1 MKCRKYKRV
10 YLICDC
16 IALLLAWFTYS
27 GFRYLLLPLE
37 SVYGNFWGF
46 ISSPR
51 PLMGQFL
58 YPAVFLFIFYLSGYY
73 NKPLL
78 KSRVGD
84 FFITFI
90 SVLVGTLVILF
101 ISLLNKYIYTEYNY
115 TLVAGLFC
123 IVFILV
129 FVSRIIITGR
139 ISRLV
144 ANKKVGYKAL
154 IIGCG
159 DNAVK
164 LSEYLNGKGHVS
176 GYIVKGCVIVGNE
189 ERKVASYPVYDMDE
203 LERVISEE
211 QIDVLMVATTHG
223 NNANM
228 HEMINRLYRYDV
240 PILLEAGE
248 YEMLYSKIKLS
259 NIYGTPFI
267 DICSCGLSESEKNIK
282 RFFDVTF
289 SFAALVLLSPL
300 FLYLYVRLRFSE
312 GKQVIYKQKRVGYMH
327 REFVMYKFRT
337 MVVEAESE
345 GVPRLSDFNDARIT
359 KIGHWMRKYRIDE
372 LPQFWNVIKGDMS
385 IVGPRPERAYFIERI
400 VERAPYYN
408 LLHQVRPGIT
418 SLGMV
423 NYGYA
428 RNIDEMLQRLKYD
441 IAYIENMSLLL
452 DIKIILYTV
461 RTVLTGKGI

>member
-1 MKCRKYKRV
+1 
-10 YLICDC
+10 
-16 IALLLAWFTYS
+16 
-27 GFRYLLLPLE
+27 
-37 SVYGNFWGF
+37 
-46 ISSPR
+46 
-51 PLMGQFL
+51 
-58 YPAVFLFIFYLSGYY
+58 
-73 NKPLL
+73 
-78 KSRVGD
+78 
-84 FFITFI
+84 
-90 SVLVGTLVILF
+90 
-101 ISLLNKYIYTEYNY
+101 
-115 TLVAGLFC
+115 
-123 IVFILV
+123 
-129 FVSRIIITGR
+129 
-139 ISRLV
+139 
-144 ANKKVGYKAL
+144 
-154 IIGCG
+154 
-159 DNAVK
+159 
-164 LSEYLNGKGHVS
+164 
-176 GYIVKGCVIVGNE
+176 
-189 ERKVASYPVYDMDE
+189 MDE

>member
-1 MKCRKYKRV
+1 MKSGKYKRI
-10 YLICDC
+10 YLLTDC
-16 IALLLAWFTYS
+16 IALLSAWLVYS
-27 GFRYLLLPLE
+27 RFRYWLLPLE
-37 SVYGNFWGF
+37 SVYDDFWGF
-46 ISSPR
+46 VTSPR
-51 PLMGQFL
+51 PLMGHFL

-73 NKPLL
+73 NKPLF
-78 KSRVGD
+78 KSRIGD
-84 FFITFI
+84 FFVTFF
-90 SVLVGTLVILF
+90 SVLAGTLVILF

-115 TLVAGLFC
+115 ALVSGMFGIVFAFVFLSRIAVTKHINKLVAGRKL
-123 IVFILV
+123 
-129 FVSRIIITGR
+129 
-139 ISRLV
+139 
-144 ANKKVGYKAL
+144 GYRTL

-159 DNAVK
+159 SNAAALSDYIGDNR
-164 LSEYLNGKGHVS
+164 HVS
-176 GYIVKGCVIVGNE
+176 GYIIKGFVNAGDEDC
-189 ERKVASYPVYDMDE
+189 KVSSSPVYGMDD
-203 LERVISEE
+203 LKRVISEE
-211 QIDVLMVATTHG
+211 KIDVLIVATSSKSIAEIRG
-223 NNANM
+223 
-228 HEMINRLYRYDV
+228 MINRLYEYDT

-267 DICSCGLSESEKNIK
+267 DICSCGLTEAEKNIK
-282 RFFDVTF
+282 RFCDVVF
-289 SFAALVLLSPL
+289 SSLALILMSPL

-337 MVVEAESE
+337 MDIGAERE
-345 GVPRLSDFNDARIT
+345 GVPRLSDYNDSRIT
-359 KIGHWMRKYRIDE
+359 PVGRWMRKYRIDE

-385 IVGPRPERAYFIERI
+385 IVGPRPERAYFIEKI

-452 DIKIILYTV
+452 DMKIVLYTV